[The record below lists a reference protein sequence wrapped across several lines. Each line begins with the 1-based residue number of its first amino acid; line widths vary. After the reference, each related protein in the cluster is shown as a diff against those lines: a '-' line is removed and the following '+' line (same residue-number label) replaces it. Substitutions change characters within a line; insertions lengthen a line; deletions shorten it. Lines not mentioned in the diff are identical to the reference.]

1 MTSSKCCWNGL
12 RYLEM
17 LQEALLKKI
26 HKFHFTTRRMANDMF
41 AGQYESA
48 FKGRGMEFAEV
59 REYQVGDDIRT
70 IDWNVSAR
78 FGHPF
83 VKVFHEERELTVML
97 VLDLSG
103 SHRFGT
109 RKKFKRELLAEVAGM
124 LAFLAIRTNDKVGA
138 ILFSSKVEKYI
149 PPKKGASHVW
159 RLIKEVFT
167 YQPEDLSTDLDGVL
181 TFLNRVAR
189 RHAIV
194 FLISDCMDTGFEK
207 SLRLTS
213 KKHDLTVI
221 RITDPAEETLPN
233 VGFVTLRDPET
244 GKTALVNSGSRKLQK
259 RWRAYRDE
267 QQAYLN
273 ETFKKAGID
282 QVELTTDGPVVEPLT
297 RLFESRKRRV

>member
-1 MTSSKCCWNGL
+1 
-12 RYLEM
+12 M
-17 LQEALLKKI
+17 LQEEILKKI
-26 HKFHFTTRRMANDMF
+26 QKFHFTTRRMANDMF

-78 FGHPF
+78 FGHPY

-181 TFLNRVAR
+181 TFLNRVSK

-221 RITDPAEETLPN
+221 RISDPAEETLPN
-233 VGFVTLRDPET
+233 VGFVYLRDPET
-244 GKTALVNSGSRKLQK
+244 GIKTLVNSNSRKLK
-259 RWRAYRDE
+259 KKWRSHRDE
-267 QQAYLN
+267 QKAYLN
-273 ETFKKAGID
+273 ELFKKAGID

-297 RLFESRKRRV
+297 RLFESRKRRLC

>member
-1 MTSSKCCWNGL
+1 
-12 RYLEM
+12 M

-59 REYQVGDDIRT
+59 REYQLGDDIRT

-189 RHAIV
+189 RHTIV

-244 GKTALVNSGSRKLQK
+244 GKTALVNSGSRKLRK
-259 RWRAYRDE
+259 RWRAYGDE

-273 ETFKKAGID
+273 NIFKKAGID

-297 RLFESRKRRV
+297 RLFESRKRR